1 MCGFISI
8 ILLIE
13 LDWKCMLLPG
23 VNRAF
28 LHLCWVGMTLNGFSM
43 KTFLLLQIWCDF
55 CAVGQKHQKKWAAGN
70 YVAVLNKWKTHLQ
83 KNNKK
88 LGAFV
93 RLFTR
98 GTMRYWFTYEKGKC
112 TTLHVTCFTKK
123 NMLQIAVLITLLSF
137 SYIINVVLCLRAA
150 TSNNN
155 HWQIT

>member
-112 TTLHVTCFTKK
+112 TTLHVTCFTNYKEK
-123 NMLQIAVLITLLSF
+123 HATNCCFNNTF
-137 SYIINVVLCLRAA
+137 IIFLHNKCCFV
-150 TSNNN
+150 SKSS
-155 HWQIT
+155 HKQ